1 MTVIGL
7 LAAAYAG
14 ALAGAALYLLYIGWR
29 S

>member
-29 S
+29 A